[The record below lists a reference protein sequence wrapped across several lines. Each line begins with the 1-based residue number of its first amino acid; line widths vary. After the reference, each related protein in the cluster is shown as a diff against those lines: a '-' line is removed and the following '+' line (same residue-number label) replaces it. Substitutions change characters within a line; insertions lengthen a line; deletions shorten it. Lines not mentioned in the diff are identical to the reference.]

1 MNKPN
6 KVTLQLILAVIIM
19 TVSSIAGALI
29 LYSSIPFSVKLTA
42 LLVIWLVAA
51 VGVGILLLYEKN
63 LYVSSFTNFI
73 QLQDSRIEQLQT
85 AIAKHKA
92 EKGTD
97 TQQIKNKCDQ
107 IESFRNQFPLILSPN
122 YSVFNIARTELQVAS
137 HSRWLLCGE
146 YENDLWECTVLRPD
160 VQTHDEMLELVKTTT
175 QPEDLKELDQSQF
188 LLWK

>member
-29 LYSSIPFSVKLTA
+29 LYSSIPFGVKLTA

-107 IESFRNQFPLILSPN
+107 NESFRNQFP
-122 YSVFNIARTELQVAS
+122 
-137 HSRWLLCGE
+137 
-146 YENDLWECTVLRPD
+146 
-160 VQTHDEMLELVKTTT
+160 
-175 QPEDLKELDQSQF
+175 
-188 LLWK
+188 